1 MILDMTCGL
10 RMMWYQKSNPDTI
23 YGDLRIESHTLS
35 DGRRVDI
42 KPDIRF
48 DYRALPFPDNTFD
61 LVNFDP
67 PHLTRAG
74 ETGWM
79 RQKYGVLFTTWREDL
94 SAGLS
99 EGFRV
104 LRPGGTLTL
113 KWCSENIPLAEVL
126 ELSPYPMLYGTRHGK
141 NNKTSFTVFN
151 KPVLNIGE

>member
-1 MILDMTCGL
+1 MILDMTCGS
-10 RMMWYQKSNPDTI
+10 RMMWHQKSNPV
-23 YGDLRIESHTLS
+23 LS
-35 DGRRVDI
+35 TVICEWKAILSQMVGRVDI

-104 LRPGGTLTL
+104 LRPG
-113 KWCSENIPLAEVL
+113 A
-126 ELSPYPMLYGTRHGK
+126 LSR
-141 NNKTSFTVFN
+141 
-151 KPVLNIGE
+151 